1 MKSKAGKRLSER
13 SYLKMTITF
22 VSFNKWPFRSI
33 IPEAIVSASLRSQ
46 YIRVP
51 DENFKI

>member
-22 VSFNKWPFRSI
+22 VSFNKWPFR
-33 IPEAIVSASLRSQ
+33 IPKAIVSTSLRSQ